1 MPSFFDTAA
10 SFVRGAAQGGLQA
23 LARSDSGQQEMGGD
37 KSQTSSKSPVMPTET
52 ASEDPKAIQFDP
64 YQVLAQMGY
73 RDRPSPIGFNTLQ
86 AMYYRSPIIA
96 SVLQTR
102 INQVAAFAHPQSNR
116 FGSGY
121 VVRLRDRN
129 ARLTPAA
136 RKFCSEMEGF
146 YSNTGVTKNP
156 RGRDNFN
163 TYLRKVTKDTLTYD
177 AHATEIVPNK
187 KGLPCEFYAVD
198 ASTIRLAQSA
208 KAHMDEDLE
217 DETRY
222 VQIYDGTVIAEFT
235 QNEMCYG
242 VRNPNTNI
250 RLQGYGTSELE
261 MLVETIT
268 NLVNGFDYNARYF
281 TQNSAPKGL
290 INIKAGM
297 SEKMLSK
304 FKNQWYAMLSGV
316 ENAWRT
322 PITNAEAGIEWINM
336 QQSNQEM
343 GFQAW
348 IDLLIKCTCS
358 VYCISPDEIGHPYG
372 NAGQTSTLSQ
382 GSNRDKIIESR
393 ERGLRPL
400 LSHLAHTVNT
410 HIMWP
415 IHEDF
420 KFEFVGLDAMSR
432 DQLAELNSKRVRS
445 SWTVNEIRAEEDL
458 PPLPDGKGDIILDPT
473 WLQNTMASQQQAP
486 GGYGDELQGQ
496 EGDTGAGDGDDENDR
511 EYADEQQDKDDGKAE
526 DKQLTRALTRLTLP
540 GTQTIDIVRKAHK
553 QLPLLKIKL

>member
-1 MPSFFDTAA
+1 MPSFLDTAA

-23 LARSDSGQQEMGGD
+23 LVRSDSGQQEMGGD
-37 KSQTSSKSPVMPTET
+37 KSQTSSKNPVMPTET
-52 ASEDPKAIQFDP
+52 ANEDPKAIQFDP

-73 RDRPSPIGFNTLQ
+73 RDRPSPIGYNTLQ
-86 AMYYRSPIIA
+86 AMVYRSPIIS

-116 FGSGY
+116 FGSGF

-136 RKFCSEMEGF
+136 RKFCSQMEGF
-146 YSNTGVTKNP
+146 YSNTGVTDNP

-163 TYLRKVTKDTLTYD
+163 TYLRKEARDTLIYD

-208 KAHMDEDLE
+208 KAHMDEELE

-235 QNEMCYG
+235 QNELCYG

-261 MLVETIT
+261 MLVETVT

-400 LSHLAHTVNT
+400 LSHLAHSINT

-420 KFEFVGLDAMSR
+420 KFEFVGLDAMTR

-473 WLQNTMASQQQAP
+473 WLQNTMAAQQQQQIA
-486 GGYGDELQGQ
+486 GYGDDNAQQ
-496 EGDTGAGDGDDENDR
+496 DDSGAGDGGDENDR
-511 EYADEQQDKDDGKAE
+511 EYADEQQDKDD
-526 DKQLTRALTRLTLP
+526 DKGGDKHLTRALTRLSLP
-540 GTQTIDIVRKAHK
+540 GTQTIDIVRKART
-553 QLPLLKIKL
+553 QAPLLKIKL

>member
-1 MPSFFDTAA
+1 F
-10 SFVRGAAQGGLQA
+10 
-23 LARSDSGQQEMGGD
+23 
-37 KSQTSSKSPVMPTET
+37 
-52 ASEDPKAIQFDP
+52 
-64 YQVLAQMGY
+64 
-73 RDRPSPIGFNTLQ
+73 
-86 AMYYRSPIIA
+86 
-96 SVLQTR
+96 
-102 INQVAAFAHPQSNR
+102 
-116 FGSGY
+116 

-136 RKFCSEMEGF
+136 RKFASQMEDF

-163 TYLRKVTKDTLTYD
+163 TYLRKIARDSLIYD
-177 AHATEIVPNK
+177 AHSSEIVPNK

-208 KAHMDEDLE
+208 KAHIDEDLD

-222 VQIYDGTVIAEFT
+222 VQIYDGTIIAEFT
-235 QNEMCYG
+235 QNEMSYG

-268 NLVNGFDYNARYF
+268 NLINGFDYNARYF

-372 NAGQTSTLSQ
+372 NAGQVSTLSQ

-400 LSHLAHTVNT
+400 LSHIAHCINT

-415 IHEDF
+415 MHEDF
-420 KFEFVGLDAMSR
+420 KFEFVGLDAMTR
-432 DQLAELNSKRVRS
+432 EQLADLNSKRVRS

-473 WLQNTMASQQQAP
+473 WLQSTMAAQQQP
-486 GGYGDELQGQ
+486 MMGGYGQDDAAGGVSPDG
-496 EGDTGAGDGDDENDR
+496 GDANDR
-511 EYADEQQDKDDGKAE
+511 EYAEEDKDENEEESDGE
-526 DKQLTRALTRLTLP
+526 QKQLTRALTRLTLP
-540 GTQTIDIVRKAHK
+540 GTQSIDIVRKSKANV
-553 QLPLLKIKL
+553 PLLKIKL

>member
-1 MPSFFDTAA
+1 MPSFLDTAA

-23 LARSDSGQQEMGGD
+23 LVRSDSGQQEMGGD
-37 KSQTSSKSPVMPTET
+37 KSQTSSKNPVMPTET
-52 ASEDPKAIQFDP
+52 ANEDPKAIQFDP

-73 RDRPSPIGFNTLQ
+73 RDRPSPIGYNTLQ
-86 AMYYRSPIIA
+86 AMVYRSPIIS

-116 FGSGY
+116 FGSGF

-136 RKFCSEMEGF
+136 RKFCSQMEGF
-146 YSNTGVTKNP
+146 YSNTGVTDNP

-163 TYLRKVTKDTLTYD
+163 TYLRKEARDTLIYD

-222 VQIYDGTVIAEFT
+222 VQIYDGTIIAEFT
-235 QNEMCYG
+235 QNELCYG

-261 MLVETIT
+261 MLVETVT

-400 LSHLAHTVNT
+400 LSHLAHSINT

-420 KFEFVGLDAMSR
+420 KFEFVGLDAMTR
-432 DQLAELNSKRVRS
+432 EQLAELNSKRVRS

-473 WLQNTMASQQQAP
+473 WLQNTMAAQQQQQMGSY
-486 GGYGDELQGQ
+486 GGDNVHQ
-496 EGDTGAGDGDDENDR
+496 DDSGAGDGDDENDR
-511 EYADEQQDKDDGKAE
+511 EYADEQQDKDDDNGG
-526 DKQLTRALTRLTLP
+526 DKQLTRALTRLSLP
-540 GTQTIDIVRKAHK
+540 GTQTIDIVRKART
-553 QLPLLKIKL
+553 QAPLLKIKL